1 MATRGAAWPIRC
13 ATAAAAARGGGGGG
27 GARARFGGAAR
38 ARAAR
43 MTTNAAANAAANSY
57 LLLTLHYVDGML
69 EKRGPHRD
77 AHLAGAQRGY
87 DDGTIVMAGAL
98 LDPVDAGVF
107 VFKNVDEA
115 HVKAFVE
122 ADAYYV
128 AGLVPRYT
136 IRPWMVVVGN

>member
-1 MATRGAAWPIRC
+1 MAALTTRAQTTTTTTTVGSASRLTRAVRTGGRPRRC
-13 ATAAAAARGGGGGG
+13 ARVMTNAAAAAS
-27 GARARFGGAAR
+27 
-38 ARAAR
+38 
-43 MTTNAAANAAANSY
+43 AAANSY
-57 LLLTLHYVDGML
+57 LLLTLHYVDGMM
-69 EKRGPHRD
+69 EKRGPHRE

>member
-1 MATRGAAWPIRC
+1 MLARTTTTRAQTRTATGGIASRLTRACRTSAHGARRC
-13 ATAAAAARGGGGGG
+13 ARVMASSAAPAS
-27 GARARFGGAAR
+27 
-38 ARAAR
+38 
-43 MTTNAAANAAANSY
+43 NAY

-69 EKRGPHRD
+69 EKRGPHRE

>member
-1 MATRGAAWPIRC
+1 MLARTTTTRAQTRTATGGIASRLTSRACRTSAHTRRC
-13 ATAAAAARGGGGGG
+13 ARVMASSAAAAPAS
-27 GARARFGGAAR
+27 
-38 ARAAR
+38 
-43 MTTNAAANAAANSY
+43 NAY

-69 EKRGPHRD
+69 EKRGPHRE

>member
-1 MATRGAAWPIRC
+1 MAALTTRAQTTTTTTTVGSASRLTRAVRTGGRPRRC
-13 ATAAAAARGGGGGG
+13 ARV
-27 GARARFGGAAR
+27 
-38 ARAAR
+38 
-43 MTTNAAANAAANSY
+43 MTNAAAGGAANSY
-57 LLLTLHYVDGML
+57 LLLTLHYVDGMM
-69 EKRGPHRD
+69 EKRGPHRE

>member
-1 MATRGAAWPIRC
+1 MAALTTRAQTTTTTTTVGSASRLTRAVRTGGRPRRC
-13 ATAAAAARGGGGGG
+13 ARVMTNAAAAA
-27 GARARFGGAAR
+27 
-38 ARAAR
+38 
-43 MTTNAAANAAANSY
+43 AAANSY
-57 LLLTLHYVDGML
+57 LLLTLHYVDGMM
-69 EKRGPHRD
+69 EKRGPHRE

-115 HVKAFVE
+115 HVKAFAE

>member
-1 MATRGAAWPIRC
+1 MLARTTTTRAQTRTTATGGIASRLTRACRTSAHTRRC
-13 ATAAAAARGGGGGG
+13 ARVMASSAAAAPAS
-27 GARARFGGAAR
+27 
-38 ARAAR
+38 
-43 MTTNAAANAAANSY
+43 NAY

-69 EKRGPHRD
+69 EKRGPHRE

>member
-1 MATRGAAWPIRC
+1 MPALTTTTTTTRAAVVGIASRVTR
-13 ATAAAAARGGGGGG
+13 AVRTS
-27 GARARFGGAAR
+27 RARV
-38 ARAAR
+38 
-43 MTTNAAANAAANSY
+43 MTNAAASSAPAPASNAY
-57 LLLTLHYVDGML
+57 LLLTLHYVDGMM
-69 EKRGPHRD
+69 EKRGPHRE

>member
-1 MATRGAAWPIRC
+1 MVGIASRVTRAVR
-13 ATAAAAARGGGGGG
+13 TS
-27 GARARFGGAAR
+27 RARV
-38 ARAAR
+38 
-43 MTTNAAANAAANSY
+43 MTNAAASSAPASSPASNAY
-57 LLLTLHYVDGML
+57 LLLTLHYVDGMM
-69 EKRGPHRD
+69 EKRGPHRE